1 MMAGGPQPG
10 GRDRAPG
17 ALAHVQDFVNSVDHE
32 HGHEAWPT
40 PDALV
45 GWFAARG
52 LLEVGAPAG
61 ERDLERALAMR
72 EGLRAVLGAHNGRPA
87 DPVAVRALDAAAGS
101 LALTVRF
108 GAPSPTVAPGPALDG
123 AERGLA
129 GILAAAAA
137 AAGSDA
143 WARLK
148 TCRNDGCQWSFY
160 DGSRNR
166 SGAWCAM
173 RVCGARTKARVYRA
187 RHGG

>member
-40 PDALV
+40 PAALA
-45 GWFAARG
+45 GWFAERG
-52 LLEVGAPAG
+52 LLAPGAPAH
-61 ERDLERALAMR
+61 ERDLERALALR
-72 EGLRAVLGAHNGRPA
+72 EGLRAVLGAHNGRRA
-87 DPVAVRALDAAAGS
+87 DPDRVADLETAAGS

-108 GAPSPTVAPGPALDG
+108 DAASPTVAPGPGLEG

-129 GILAAAAA
+129 GILATVAAAT
-137 AAGSDA
+137 GGDA

-187 RHGG
+187 RHGA